1 VTSRSGNP
9 ETNRGYC
16 EDYSTTKQDKPMKW
30 KNIDI
35 GAAYYYIT
43 GTFTEWL
50 PLLNRADVRQMVCDD
65 ISAAA
70 GEVRD

>member
-1 VTSRSGNP
+1 
-9 ETNRGYC
+9 
-16 EDYSTTKQDKPMKW
+16 MKW